1 MASHLP
7 PHKVPRPG
15 VENLLVDFQRTRRD
29 NTPLTQVVLDTLKK
43 TLGPGSAEMALDLPL
58 GKALM
63 RLTQAVQD
71 DGQAHDSDAPNYHN
85 TAHFKE
91 AVMAVAHL
99 SALEFEGEAP
109 CPHFVVLAMTAM
121 VGHDFKH
128 DGTSNEPG
136 KSLEAIAWQA
146 CEPYL
151 EGAHDED
158 KKVIEAIIMGT
169 DPTKLNEHR
178 ARYSDPSTPPSAIDR
193 LRLIACEA
201 DLTPSLM
208 PVHGVEMGKLL
219 AQELKSSN
227 VPVLTVLGERIS
239 SWESRMGFL
248 HHAKPISKAADTF
261 GLKNMHAAQLQAF
274 VELGQSLDAGD
285 PKEAARHLD
294 KVEAEQGPAQS
305 SALYMSAL
313 AHVDN
318 KLGTAVARAT
328 NSPTPGPLQKDMD
341 FGM

>member
-1 MASHLP
+1 MASHAP

-15 VENLLVDFQRTRRD
+15 VETLLGDFQRTRRE

-63 RLTQAVQD
+63 RLTQAVQE
-71 DGQAHDSDAPNYHN
+71 DGQANDAGAPDYHN

-91 AVMAVAHL
+91 AVMAVGHL
-99 SALEFEGEAP
+99 CALEFEGEAP
-109 CPHFVVLAMTAM
+109 CPHLVVLAMTAM

-128 DGTSNEPG
+128 DGTSNETG

-151 EGAHDED
+151 DGVHLED
-158 KKVIEAIIMGT
+158 KKAIEALILGT

-178 ARYSDPSTPPSAIDR
+178 ARYSYASVPPSAIDR

-208 PVHGVEMGKLL
+208 PEHGVEMGKLL
-219 AQELKSSN
+219 AKELKSSN

-261 GLKNMHAAQLQAF
+261 GLKNMHSTQLQAF
-274 VELGQSLDAGD
+274 VELAQSLDLSDAKD
-285 PKEAARHLD
+285 AARHLD
-294 KVEAEQGPAQS
+294 KVDVNQGPSQS
-305 SALYMSAL
+305 SALYLSAL
-313 AHVDN
+313 THVDS
-318 KLGTAVARAT
+318 KLGAAVARAM
-328 NSPTPGPLQKDMD
+328 NLPAPGPLQKDVD